1 MRSLTN
7 MTHNGPH
14 FNFLRSIKPQ
24 GRVFDDIFLQV
35 RVTFVEVDF
44 ITILTETNECQSNP
58 CQNGGTCVDD
68 VYKFTCLCPN
78 AYAGTFCQGK
88 TKYN

>member
-1 MRSLTN
+1 MALILTFFAPLN
-7 MTHNGPH
+7 LKVESSMT
-14 FNFLRSIKPQ
+14 F
-24 GRVFDDIFLQV
+24 FLQV
-35 RVTFVEVDF
+35 RMTFVEVDF

-68 VYKFTCLCPN
+68 VDKFTCLCPN

>member
-1 MRSLTN
+1 M
-7 MTHNGPH
+7 
-14 FNFLRSIKPQ
+14 
-24 GRVFDDIFLQV
+24 

-88 TKYN
+88 TKCNSLLSLKTITFHWCILMTLLELVEIRL

>member
-1 MRSLTN
+1 MALILTFFAPLN
-7 MTHNGPH
+7 LTVESSMT
-14 FNFLRSIKPQ
+14 F
-24 GRVFDDIFLQV
+24 FLQV

-88 TKYN
+88 AKYN